1 MKKSKKK
8 VGLACWLGLLLAAL
22 LPGQKGASL
31 EQDMELLRKYH
42 STLAVANKGLEL
54 AAMRNW
60 QEAGLELERCLAV
73 MPGHPSA
80 CYGKAVIAGQ
90 AGDLPAALA
99 WIERAEA
106 GCLELQRV
114 WENQKPN
121 WLSMSREDEKRLR
134 ELAAQDI
141 GGSTS
146 SLACVS
152 VDRAY
157 ESKKTG
163 RATADVL
170 QDGASP
176 FAMPAEFHA
185 LHGNLLFKSRRLDEA
200 EAQYLKALAIAPG
213 HERCLNNLINLYFVG
228 RRFDLAREW
237 LAQARKRKAR
247 IHPQLEKVVEEAQ
260 QKSEPQ

>member
-1 MKKSKKK
+1 MNQRNKNVS
-8 VGLACWLGLLLAAL
+8 LFLGLCLLLPAL
-22 LPGQKGASL
+22 LPGQKSTSL

-42 STLAVANKGLEL
+42 STLPSANKGLERV
-54 AAMRNW
+54 AVRDW
-60 QEAGLELERCLAV
+60 QGAESELQRCLAIL
-73 MPGHPSA
+73 PGHPNA
-80 CYGKAVIAGQ
+80 CYGKAVIASQ
-90 AGDLPAALA
+90 AGDLPAALS

-176 FAMPAEFHA
+176 FAIPAEFHA
-185 LHGNLLFKSRRLDEA
+185 LHGNLLFKLRRPGEA
-200 EAQYLKALAIAPG
+200 EAQYLKALAIEPG
-213 HERCLNNLINLYFVG
+213 HERCLNNLVNLYFVG
-228 RRFDLAREW
+228 RRLDQAREW
-237 LAQARKRKAR
+237 LEQARKRKAR
-247 IHPQLEKVVEEAQ
+247 IHPRLAQAVEKAQ
-260 QKSEPQ
+260 QKSEP